1 MVQHAQDGNLDLE
14 PVEPQTKEG
23 YCSYED
29 FKRGL
34 DAFFD
39 VAKPKREPIEARLD
53 SMRDVDPNLVRSAF
67 RDEG

>member
-1 MVQHAQDGNLDLE
+1 MHRDGDLNLE
-14 PVEPQTKEG
+14 PVEPEAKEG

-39 VAKPKREPIEARLD
+39 VVKPKREHIEARLD
-53 SMRDVDPNLVRSAF
+53 SMRDVDPNLIRSAF
-67 RDEG
+67 RGED